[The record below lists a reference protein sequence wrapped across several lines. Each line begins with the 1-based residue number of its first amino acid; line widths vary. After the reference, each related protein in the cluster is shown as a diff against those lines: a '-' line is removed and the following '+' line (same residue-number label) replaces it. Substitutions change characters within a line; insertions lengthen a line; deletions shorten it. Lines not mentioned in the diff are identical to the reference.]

1 MNFPIAAFVNFSG
14 EIRNLAQATHD
25 EAKEYLA
32 NFSEH
37 PLVKAGLDANQLLAV
52 ARMIYEVSQV
62 IDQQQMPDTLGA
74 LSDRVHMKQ
83 GEYPVKVVLDE
94 TAVNVEEGEHLLS
107 EMEEMGRLAE
117 LPILLAT
124 EEEKTRFLSHKL
136 VKEGI
141 PSNAFRA
148 LRANGPGM
156 KEAMQTSVDFEGI
169 VSELAKEEPDRFGG
183 DFPDFGPKPT
193 A

>member
-1 MNFPIAAFVNFSG
+1 MNFQTAAFVNFSG
-14 EIRNLAQATHD
+14 EIKQLAQATHD
-25 EAKEYLA
+25 QATEYLA

-52 ARMIYEVSQV
+52 ARMIFEVSQV
-62 IDQQQMPDTLGA
+62 IDSQQLPDSLGA
-74 LSDRVHMKQ
+74 LSDRVHMKA

-94 TAVNVEEGEHLLS
+94 KGDIEEDEYPLA

-124 EEEKTRFLSHKL
+124 EAEKTRFLAHPL
-136 VKEGI
+136 VQAGI

-148 LRANGPGM
+148 LRYQAPGM
-156 KEAMQTSVDFEGI
+156 RESLKESLDFQDI
-169 VSELAKEEPDRFGG
+169 VSELVKEEPEKFGEFTG
-183 DFPDFGPKPT
+183 FDEKP
-193 A
+193 AS